1 MTTTQVNEVIQ
12 HLRSAVL
19 LRDGADSTDA
29 QLLEAYLRRRDE
41 SALAALVCRHAPMVW
56 GVCRRVLGNY
66 HDTEDA
72 FQATFLVLVR
82 KAAAIASRELLANW
96 LFGVAHQTALKAK
109 AMAARRAVRERQ
121 VAHMPE
127 PAVEPAPPDDLA
139 RVLDDELGR
148 LPAKYRAVLVLCEL
162 DGRTRKEAA
171 RELDCPEG
179 TVAGRLAR
187 ARTMLA
193 RRLAQRGVV
202 LSGGIVTA
210 LTAQG
215 AASACVPAALV
226 AATIKAAVLVAA
238 GQAAAATP
246 SVAALT
252 EGVLK
257 TMLVT
262 KYRTALLMV
271 LGAVLLGL
279 TASGG
284 WMFAQAQAAAQ
295 GPEEQV
301 PPAPP
306 QAAPAKTTE
315 APREDKDKD
324 KPQPPVVAVDAKQLI
339 WVYHTNE
346 ALADEHFTG
355 KPVKL
360 TGSVIRV
367 KRAAEAKVAYVLVLE
382 PLTPEYKTR
391 ILVHF
396 AAEARQQLSKVR
408 PFQRVTVEARCTG
421 RDTPEDGYGTII
433 CHSGKLLHVGPA
445 PSGVG
450 GGPGPGGPA
459 R

>member
-1 MTTTQVNEVIQ
+1 MTTTRVNEVIQ
-12 HLRSAVL
+12 HLRSTVL
-19 LRDGADSTDA
+19 LRDGADATDA

-41 SALAALVCRHAPMVW
+41 AALATLVCRHAPMVW
-56 GVCRRVLGNY
+56 GVCRRVLGSY
-66 HDTEDA
+66 HDAEDA

-96 LFGVAHQTALKAK
+96 LFGVARQTALKAK

-121 VAHMPE
+121 VAQMPE
-127 PAVEPAPPDDLA
+127 PATEPASPDDLA

-148 LPAKYRAVLVLCEL
+148 LPAKYRAVLVLCDL

-187 ARTMLA
+187 ARTLLA

-210 LTAQG
+210 LAAHG

-226 AATIKAAVLVAA
+226 AATIKAAILVAA
-238 GQAAAATP
+238 GQAAATTAA
-246 SVAALT
+246 VAALT

-257 TMLVT
+257 TMLAT
-262 KYRTALLMV
+262 KYRTALVMV
-271 LGAVLLGL
+271 LGIALLGL
-279 TASGG
+279 AASGG
-284 WMFAQAQAAAQ
+284 WMFSQAQAATRA
-295 GPEEQV
+295 GDEQV
-301 PPAPP
+301 PQAPA
-306 QAAPAKTTE
+306 QAAPANTTN
-315 APREDKDKD
+315 APPEDKDKS
-324 KPQPPVVAVDAKQLI
+324 QPPAVAVDAKQLI

-367 KRAAEAKVAYVLVLE
+367 KRAADARVAYLLVLE

-391 ILVHF
+391 IVVHF
-396 AAEARQQLSKVR
+396 AAEARHELAKLR
-408 PFQRVTVEARCTG
+408 PSQRVTVEARCTG
-421 RDTPEDGYGTII
+421 RDTPEDGYGTIA
-433 CHSGKLLHVGPA
+433 CHSGKVLNVGPA

-450 GGPGPGGPA
+450 GGPASSGPA